1 MKLLKIL
8 KTRKHLLHMKKCSE
22 MMMKKNIIVYWN
34 DKNSCEMSYDEICQ
48 LIEDFDKKYFN
59 NLN

>member
-22 MMMKKNIIVYWN
+22 MMMKKISLFIGMI
-34 DKNSCEMSYDEICQ
+34 KLCEMSYDEICQ
-48 LIEDFDKKYFN
+48 LIEDFDKIF
-59 NLN
+59 

>member
-1 MKLLKIL
+1 
-8 KTRKHLLHMKKCSE
+8 MKKCSE